1 MLVEVTTAIL
11 LILLLS
17 FIGID
22 LAHLLGL
29 IKTFP
34 LFLFIENLVYAA
46 ISAAL
51 LWELARGKKP
61 WPYVASFG
69 WYLTGRVSRS
79 VITPYGTLPKLAA
92 QHVPLLA
99 LSLALALLGLEG
111 WLKAVSESR

>member
-1 MLVEVTTAIL
+1 MVEATAIIL
-11 LILLLS
+11 SILLLS
-17 FIGID
+17 FVGID
-22 LAHLLGL
+22 LAHVFGF
-29 IKTFP
+29 IRTFP
-34 LFLFIENLVYAA
+34 LFLFAENLLYAA

-51 LWELARGKKP
+51 LWKLMKGDKP